1 MATTTVSTMD
11 RLAGLVIGLSLTA
24 ISIMLIVL
32 GLSFLPVIGV
42 LAAIPV
48 MGLARY
54 FFRISGEKAATL
66 EVKVVPIAYKRAEM
80 PCR

>member
-11 RLAGLVIGLSLTA
+11 RLAGLVIGLSLTT
-24 ISIMLIVL
+24 ISILLIVL

-54 FFRISGEKAATL
+54 FFKISGEKAAAL
-66 EVKVVPIAYKRAEM
+66 EEGVVSIAYKRAEM